1 MRIVIILYYSM
12 LNYSI
17 PNISRVSK
25 IKRRVEINRKK
36 VIHLRSTVTN
46 EHTSIDGLVTPIK
59 KLDIISI
66 NKQRHNYILFIREKL

>member
-25 IKRRVEINRKK
+25 IKRVEINRKK